1 MGPRSSFPKRVLA
14 SNCVLCLMS
23 LKMFSISKNDVS
35 EFLKKEKN
43 TNEFYGSFFSFFPLP
58 IIHLVI
64 PMESREL
71 GATRDPALQHPSFS
85 FCFSLLLLA
94 SNYSFVF
101 LELSFLFNYP
111 LPRSLSKEG
120 GEIALRFLGLKN

>member
-1 MGPRSSFPKRVLA
+1 
-14 SNCVLCLMS
+14 
-23 LKMFSISKNDVS
+23 MFSISKNVIS
-35 EFLKKEKN
+35 KFLKKEKN

-58 IIHLVI
+58 PIHLVI

-71 GATRDPALQHPSFS
+71 GTTRDLALQCSSFS
-85 FCFSLLLLA
+85 LCFSLLHLA

-101 LELSFLFNYP
+101 LELCFLFNYP

-120 GEIALRFLGLKN
+120 GEIALRF